1 MLSYAYAFDKE
12 LAMIRHVVDQLGGV
26 AAIARLLGVS
36 QPAVSQWL
44 RDGRLPPARA
54 VQIEAITGG
63 RFRAADLLEFTII
76 KTEIDLKTK
85 IETEERAADDGL

>member
-1 MLSYAYAFDKE
+1 
-12 LAMIRHVVDQLGGV
+12 MIHTVITQLGGV
-26 AAIARLLGVS
+26 AATARLLGVS

-63 RFRAADLLEFTII
+63 LFRAADMLEFTII
-76 KTEIDLKTK
+76 KVDVYPKTK
-85 IETEERAADDGL
+85 IETQGATDDGL

>member
-1 MLSYAYAFDKE
+1 
-12 LAMIRHVVDQLGGV
+12 MIHTVITQLGGV
-26 AAIARLLGVS
+26 AATARLLGVS

-63 RFRAADLLEFTII
+63 LLRAADVLEYTII
-76 KTEIDLKTK
+76 KPETDPKTK
-85 IETEERAADDGL
+85 IETEGATDDGL

>member
-1 MLSYAYAFDKE
+1 
-12 LAMIRHVVDQLGGV
+12 MIHAVITQLGGV
-26 AAIARLLGVS
+26 AATARLLGVS

-63 RFRAADLLEFTII
+63 LLRAADMLEYTII
-76 KTEIDLKTK
+76 KPEADLKTK
-85 IETEERAADDGL
+85 IETEGATDDGL